1 MAKLGLVTAG
11 IVAGVASVAAIV
23 RGLLRLFLA
32 FVAVKLMLE
41 FPYNGIDIPEK
52 VKS

>member
-11 IVAGVASVAAIV
+11 IVAAVASVAAIV

-32 FVAVKLMLE
+32 FVPAPTYLHWMIE
-41 FPYNGIDIPEK
+41 RANDGNY
-52 VKS
+52 